1 MFYSCI
7 NKLYDY
13 ICNLVALKLEKSMNI
28 TFQKPDTVGA
38 LASSLCVIHCLM
50 TPLIFAAQSLTAVH
64 EHSAPVWW
72 QNLDFLFIIISFIA
86 INQSTKNSNN
96 ISIKYALWINW
107 FTLFFLI
114 LNEKTEWFSLAE
126 IITYIVAFTLAGLH
140 IYNLNYCQCKSE
152 ECCNNE
158 L

>member
-1 MFYSCI
+1 
-7 NKLYDY
+7 
-13 ICNLVALKLEKSMNI
+13 MNI

-38 LASSLCVIHCLM
+38 IASSLCVVHCLM
-50 TPLIFAAQSLTAVH
+50 TPLLFAAQSLTATH

-72 QNLDFLFIIISFIA
+72 ENLDFLFIIISFVA
-86 INQSTKNSNN
+86 IYQSTKNSNN

-107 FTLFFLI
+107 FALFILI

-126 IITYIVAFTLAGLH
+126 IITYIVAFSLASLH

-152 ECCNNE
+152 DCCNNE
-158 L
+158 S

>member
-1 MFYSCI
+1 
-7 NKLYDY
+7 
-13 ICNLVALKLEKSMNI
+13 MNI

-38 LASSLCVIHCLM
+38 IASSLCVIHCLM

-72 QNLDFLFIIISFIA
+72 QNLDFLFIVISFIA
-86 INQSTKNSNN
+86 IYQSTKNSNN
-96 ISIKYALWINW
+96 TSIRYALWINW

-126 IITYIVAFTLAGLH
+126 IITYIVAFTLASLH
-140 IYNLNYCQCKSE
+140 IYNLNYCQCKSDD
-152 ECCNNE
+152 CCNKE
-158 L
+158 T

>member
-1 MFYSCI
+1 M
-7 NKLYDY
+7 YDY

-28 TFQKPDTVGA
+28 TFQKPDNVGA
-38 LASSLCVIHCLM
+38 IASSLCVIHCLM

-72 QNLDFLFIIISFIA
+72 QSLDFLFIVISFIA

>member
-1 MFYSCI
+1 M
-7 NKLYDY
+7 YDY

-107 FTLFFLI
+107 ITLFFLI

>member
-1 MFYSCI
+1 
-7 NKLYDY
+7 
-13 ICNLVALKLEKSMNI
+13 MNI

-38 LASSLCVIHCLM
+38 IASSLCVIHCLM
-50 TPLIFAAQSLTAVH
+50 TPLLFAAQSLTAVH

-86 INQSTKNSNN
+86 IYHSTKNSNN
-96 ISIKYALWINW
+96 ISIKYALWINC
-107 FTLFFLI
+107 FALFFLI

-126 IITYIVAFTLAGLH
+126 IITYIVAFSLASLH

-152 ECCNNE
+152 DCCNKE
-158 L
+158 SV

>member
-1 MFYSCI
+1 
-7 NKLYDY
+7 
-13 ICNLVALKLEKSMNI
+13 MNI

-38 LASSLCVIHCLM
+38 IASSLCVIHCLM

-72 QNLDFLFIIISFIA
+72 QSLDFLFIVISFIA

>member
-1 MFYSCI
+1 M
-7 NKLYDY
+7 YDY

-38 LASSLCVIHCLM
+38 IASSLCVIHCLM
-50 TPLIFAAQSLTAVH
+50 TPLIFTAQSLTAVH

-72 QNLDFLFIIISFIA
+72 QSLDFLFIVISFIA

-107 FTLFFLI
+107 FTLFILI

>member
-1 MFYSCI
+1 
-7 NKLYDY
+7 
-13 ICNLVALKLEKSMNI
+13 MNI
-28 TFQKPDTVGA
+28 TFQKPDNVGA
-38 LASSLCVIHCLM
+38 IASSLCVIHCLM

-72 QNLDFLFIIISFIA
+72 QSLDFLFIVISFIA

-152 ECCNNE
+152 ECCE
-158 L
+158 KES

>member
-1 MFYSCI
+1 
-7 NKLYDY
+7 
-13 ICNLVALKLEKSMNI
+13 MNI
-28 TFQKPDTVGA
+28 TFQKLDTVGA
-38 LASSLCVIHCLM
+38 IASSLCVIHCLM

-72 QNLDFLFIIISFIA
+72 QSLDFLFIVISFIA

-152 ECCNNE
+152 ECCE
-158 L
+158 KES

>member
-1 MFYSCI
+1 M
-7 NKLYDY
+7 YDY

-38 LASSLCVIHCLM
+38 IASSLCVIHCLM

-64 EHSAPVWW
+64 EHSAPVWC